1 MAANPNLV
9 LAQAGGFVRSLSG
22 RQRMLLAGS
31 GVAVAITLF
40 VFVRL
45 MTAPE
50 MKILYSGMTVAEAK
64 SMGDRLAAK
73 NVKYEIAADG
83 SIRVPADQ
91 LDGLRMEMASQG
103 LPQSGRLG
111 FEIFDKVNWTGS
123 EFGEKVNFQR
133 ALEGELERTIGTL
146 RQVEAARVHLT
157 LPQETLF
164 SERETEAKAAVV
176 LQLRGKSTPET
187 TAAIQQLVASAV
199 DHLRPENVTVVDAA
213 SNRPLHSPASG
224 PQVGGSDLE
233 NDLQQKL
240 VATLEPV
247 IGAGRVRAGVRVEYE
262 LSTQE
267 ETQENYDP
275 NSAVAITLQRS
286 EEKTGAALA
295 QGFAGTASNLPN
307 TATQPPAKSA
317 LPPIE
322 GQGSRSE
329 SGSYVVNKSVRHTM
343 NPPGRIRRVSAAV
356 LVDDNTETVEEK
368 GATISKARK
377 RSPEEMK
384 HLEELAKAAL
394 GLDAARGDTVSVQ
407 NLAFHAE
414 PAETPAPPAVEERV
428 AVVVNRWSSLL
439 RYAGIGL
446 LFAVVYFVLLSPLKK
461 QTMAALR
468 QAASPAGL
476 PGGGAHAGAVDALAA
491 AELPGAAPE
500 LKRTLALKQQLVEKV
515 KQEPA
520 SAGRLV
526 QSWMRQGEV
535 QR

>member
-1 MAANPNLV
+1 M
-9 LAQAGGFVRSLSG
+9 RSLSG
-22 RQRMLLAGS
+22 RQRLLLAAS
-31 GVAVAITLF
+31 AVAVVATLA

-45 MTAPE
+45 MAAPE
-50 MKILYSGMTVAEAK
+50 MKTLYSGMTTADAK
-64 SMGDRLAAK
+64 SIGDRLAAK
-73 NVKYEIAADG
+73 NVKYEIAGDG
-83 SIRVPADQ
+83 SVRVPADQ
-91 LDGLRMEMASQG
+91 LDSLRLEMASQG
-103 LPQSGRLG
+103 MPQSGRMG

-157 LPQETLF
+157 MPQEALF
-164 SERETEAKAAVV
+164 SDREREAKAAVV
-176 LQLRGKSTPET
+176 LQLRGKSSPET

-213 SNRPLHSPASG
+213 NNRPLHSPAMG

-233 NDLQQKL
+233 NELQQKL

-247 IGAGRVRAGVRVEYE
+247 IGPGRVRAGVRVEYE

-275 NSAVAITLQRS
+275 NSAVAIALQRS
-286 EEKTGAALA
+286 EEKTGATLA

-307 TATQPPAKSA
+307 TAAQPPAKSA

-329 SGSYVVNKSVRHTM
+329 SGSYVVNKLVRHTM

-356 LVDDNTETVEEK
+356 LVDDETETVEEK
-368 GATISKARK
+368 GAKVNQARK
-377 RSPEEMK
+377 RSPDEMK
-384 HLEELAKAAL
+384 HIEELAKAAL
-394 GLDAARGDTVSVQ
+394 GLDPARGDTVSVQ

-414 PAETPAPPAVEERV
+414 PAEAPAPPAVEERV
-428 AVVVNRWSSLL
+428 AVVVNRWSGAL
-439 RYAGIGL
+439 RYGGIGL

-468 QAASPAGL
+468 QAQSHASLPGASPRS
-476 PGGGAHAGAVDALAA
+476 GALEDLAA

-520 SAGRLV
+520 GAGRLV
-526 QSWMRQGEV
+526 QSWLRQGEV